1 MTDGRKGPKVTHVEE
16 ATPRSRRERRADGT
30 RARLGELLVALSVL
44 DEDDL
49 ITALADQAGT
59 GRRIGDILV
68 ERRLVSAV
76 DIVRALA
83 QRYGVEFVDLDDR
96 VVDPSIATLVKEA
109 VARRH
114 QVLPIEAD
122 DTRVIVAMVD
132 PGNIFALDDL
142 RSLTGREPVPL
153 IADAGQLADAI
164 DRIWGAGDNEEILRL
179 AREEVEE
186 DESALEAEILSATD
200 DAPVIQFVNQLITRA
215 INDRVSD
222 LHLEPS
228 RQGDVRVRFRIDGV
242 LVDVM
247 RVPKSLRAKL
257 TSRIKIMANIN
268 IAEKRLAQD
277 GRMSVAAAGKSVSI
291 RVVTLPTPHG
301 EAVVM
306 RILEES
312 TGLLAL
318 AQLGFHPGAM
328 AKYDAIYRRPWGAI
342 LVTGPTGSGKS
353 TTLYATL
360 AEINDPGRNIVTVED
375 PIEYQLDG
383 IKQIQL
389 NPKAGMSFP
398 VALRS
403 ILRAD
408 PDVVLVGEIRDVETA
423 RIATEAALTGHLM
436 LSSLHT
442 NTAASAP
449 MRLVDM
455 GIEPFLVT
463 STIIGV
469 VGQRL
474 ARRLCD
480 RCKEAYEPSR
490 DEVMESFGEAGLP
503 PDTALYRPVGCLRC
517 SQTGYRGRIA
527 IQEVLPVTDELHPLI
542 LGRASAGQIE
552 AAAVASGM
560 VTMREDGLRKAVD
573 GLTSVHEVFRAI
585 G

>member
-1 MTDGRKGPKVTHVEE
+1 
-16 ATPRSRRERRADGT
+16 
-30 RARLGELLVALSVL
+30 
-44 DEDDL
+44 
-49 ITALADQAGT
+49 
-59 GRRIGDILV
+59 
-68 ERRLVSAV
+68 
-76 DIVRALA
+76 
-83 QRYGVEFVDLDDR
+83 
-96 VVDPSIATLVKEA
+96 
-109 VARRH
+109 
-114 QVLPIEAD
+114 
-122 DTRVIVAMVD
+122 
-132 PGNIFALDDL
+132 
-142 RSLTGREPVPL
+142 
-153 IADAGQLADAI
+153 
-164 DRIWGAGDNEEILRL
+164 
-179 AREEVEE
+179 
-186 DESALEAEILSATD
+186 
-200 DAPVIQFVNQLITRA
+200 
-215 INDRVSD
+215 VSD

-228 RQGDVRVRFRIDGV
+228 RLGDVRVRFRIDGV

-247 RVPKSLRAKL
+247 RVPKALRAKL

-277 GRMSVAAAGKSVSI
+277 GRMSVSAGGKSVSI

-312 TGLLAL
+312 TGLIELAH
-318 AQLGFHPGAM
+318 LGFDPAAR

-383 IKQIQL
+383 IKQVQL

-463 STIIGV
+463 STVIGV

-474 ARRLCD
+474 ARRLCE
-480 RCKEAYEPSR
+480 RCKEAYEPSAE
-490 DEVMESFGEAGLP
+490 EVAESFGDAGL
-503 PDTALYRPVGCLRC
+503 AKGARLYRPIGCLRC

-542 LGRASAGQIE
+542 LGRASAAQVE
-552 AAAVASGM
+552 AAAVAAGM

>member
-1 MTDGRKGPKVTHVEE
+1 
-16 ATPRSRRERRADGT
+16 
-30 RARLGELLVALSVL
+30 
-44 DEDDL
+44 
-49 ITALADQAGT
+49 
-59 GRRIGDILV
+59 
-68 ERRLVSAV
+68 
-76 DIVRALA
+76 
-83 QRYGVEFVDLDDR
+83 
-96 VVDPSIATLVKEA
+96 
-109 VARRH
+109 
-114 QVLPIEAD
+114 
-122 DTRVIVAMVD
+122 
-132 PGNIFALDDL
+132 
-142 RSLTGREPVPL
+142 
-153 IADAGQLADAI
+153 
-164 DRIWGAGDNEEILRL
+164 
-179 AREEVEE
+179 
-186 DESALEAEILSATD
+186 
-200 DAPVIQFVNQLITRA
+200 
-215 INDRVSD
+215 
-222 LHLEPS
+222 
-228 RQGDVRVRFRIDGV
+228 VRFRIDGV
-242 LVDVM
+242 LADVM
-247 RVPKSLRAKL
+247 RVPKTLRAKL

-268 IAEKRLAQD
+268 IAEKRIAQD
-277 GRMSVAAAGKSVSI
+277 GRMTVVAAGTSVSI

-318 AQLGFHPGAM
+318 DQLGFQP
-328 AKYDAIYRRPWGAI
+328 DARKRYEAIFRRPWGAI

-353 TTLYATL
+353 TTLYATI

-375 PIEYQLDG
+375 PIEYELDG

-389 NPKAGMSFP
+389 NIKAGMSFP

-463 STIIGV
+463 STVIGV

-480 RCKEAYEPSR
+480 RCKEAYEPSAEEIN
-490 DEVMESFGEAGLP
+490 DAFGGKGLP
-503 PDTALYRPVGCLRC
+503 GDGPLYRSVGCVRC

-527 IQEVLPVTDELHPLI
+527 IQEVLPISDELHPLI
-542 LGRASAGQIE
+542 LGRAAASQIE
-552 AAAVASGM
+552 AAAIEAGM
-560 VTMREDGLRKAVD
+560 VTMREDGLHKVVA
-573 GLTSVHEVFRAI
+573 GLTSVNEVFRAI